1 MSDEQRREN
10 KLEAYTLSEL
20 EESGVEKVVDLT
32 PDTDSDLVL
41 VGDKGP
47 VPYEQLLTAEE
58 FHTFQEL
65 AQKSEPTQE
74 EVARGQ
80 ALLRLMMKR
89 YPEGPAAE

>member
-1 MSDEQRREN
+1 MSDEERREN

-47 VPYEQLLTAEE
+47 VPYEQLLSADE
-58 FHTFQEL
+58 FRSFQEL
-65 AQKSEPTQE
+65 AQKSDPTQE
-74 EVARGQ
+74 EVARGH

-89 YPEGPAAE
+89 YPDGPAAE